1 MLSGCAVRNSWPRRK
16 RAPGEE
22 ALAMN
27 RDEASMTALLGRLR
41 DKASRKMT
49 VYYYEIAD
57 VAGLSVDDPF
67 FDIRIGE
74 KLDEVNRFEHAQGRP
89 LLSAIVISKESGRP
103 GEGFFTCA
111 QELGVYAGEDRDQF
125 WAIQLKRVHDRWR
138 QEPPGR
144 NRYALG
150 KRS

>member
-1 MLSGCAVRNSWPRRK
+1 MA
-16 RAPGEE
+16 
-22 ALAMN
+22 
-27 RDEASMTALLGRLR
+27 ALLGRLR
-41 DKASRKMT
+41 NEASRRKT

-57 VAGLSVDDPF
+57 VAGLSVDDPY

-74 KLDEVNRFEHAQGRP
+74 KLDEVNRFEHAEDRP

-125 WAIQLKRVHDRWR
+125 WASALKQVHDRWR
-138 QEPPGR
+138 QEPPRR

-150 KRS
+150 KRF